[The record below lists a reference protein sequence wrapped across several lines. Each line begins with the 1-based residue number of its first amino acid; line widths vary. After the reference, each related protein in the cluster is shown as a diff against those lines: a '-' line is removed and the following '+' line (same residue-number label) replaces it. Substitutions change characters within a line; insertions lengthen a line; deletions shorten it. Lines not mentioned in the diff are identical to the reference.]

1 MGEQSMYPP
10 VTSFVLALLGALLL
24 VLFVIV
30 EIGMIRKAYER
41 LGISHRAVS
50 LLLLAMIFGSY
61 INIPIATI
69 AGHGIVQDQVIYY
82 WGVPYVVPTVRHVGR
97 TEIAINV
104 GGALI
109 PFFTSLWV
117 VTRTGVFVKAAIAI
131 AIVSAVVYHFATI
144 VPGVGIAVPTL
155 IPGILAAIVASLLDR
170 RRSPAIAFAAGT
182 LGCLIGADIMNL
194 PKIGAMHAPVASIGG
209 AGTFDG
215 VFVSG
220 LIAVLLA

>member
-1 MGEQSMYPP
+1 MYPP
-10 VTSFVLALLGALLL
+10 VTNFALAILGALLL
-24 VLFVIV
+24 VFFVIV
-30 EIGMIRKAYER
+30 EIGIITKAYER
-41 LGISHRAVS
+41 LGISHRTVS
-50 LLLLAMIFGSY
+50 LLLLVMIFGSY

-69 AGHGIVQDQVIYY
+69 VGHGIVQNQVIYY
-82 WGVPYVVPTVRHVGR
+82 WGMPYVVPSVRQLGR

-109 PFFTSLWV
+109 PLFISLWV
-117 VTRTGVFVKAAIAI
+117 VTRTAVFVKAAIAI
-131 AIVSAVVYHFATI
+131 AIVSVVVYQSATI
-144 VPGVGIAVPTL
+144 VPGVGIVVPTL
-155 IPGILAAIVASLLDR
+155 IPGVLAAIIASLLDR

-194 PKIGAMHAPVASIGG
+194 PKIGAMHAPVVSIGG

-220 LIAVLLA
+220 LVAVLLA